1 MSDELLRLS
10 KLVQE
15 LSIQRGE
22 VITQLSEVD
31 HNLAIAVEYRNKE
44 RRRLSAKEGATSKAK
59 SEKSTAQD
67 SRGKI
72 LSIGNIVRTVTRG
85 KYFEREAKILSIE
98 GDNVTIQYLKSKK
111 ETWRLSHNLLKTS
124 NTV

>member
-67 SRGKI
+67 SRGEI
-72 LSIGNIVRTVTRG
+72 LSIGNIVQTVTQG
-85 KYFEREAKILSIE
+85 KYFEREEMVLSIK
-98 GDNVTIQYLKSKK
+98 GDKVTIQYLKGKK
-111 ETWRLSHNLLKTS
+111 KTWRLSRSLRKIS

>member
-1 MSDELLRLS
+1 MSDKLLRLS

-44 RRRLSAKEGATSKAK
+44 RRRLSNRACAKEGATSKAK

-67 SRGKI
+67 SCGEI
-72 LSIGNIVRTVTRG
+72 LSIGNIVRTV
-85 KYFEREAKILSIE
+85 S
-98 GDNVTIQYLKSKK
+98 
-111 ETWRLSHNLLKTS
+111 
-124 NTV
+124 